1 MDETLKDQELLL
13 VKDEASERLD
23 VVAGIN
29 DDGTLKRVAPTK
41 ENEAQFLKFDK
52 HSNPLENFLSNYL
65 RQQKQPSHMG
75 FFRAAEENITSITKL
90 LEDLLKNPE
99 QNKDLID
106 SAKVDTD
113 NLVPTPQER
122 SGYTPLDENR
132 IDWESFE
139 KIGITRDDLVRSKS
153 LDDMVN
159 YRKSPTLL
167 TITITLDDTTLS
179 TDARL
184 SLVESPDG
192 RLVPKIHA
200 LRKEPQL
207 NIPFYGNTFT
217 AEDKE
222 NLLKTGN
229 LGRVMNLHIK
239 GSDEPISAFVSID
252 KMTNQV
258 VGYSVKN
265 IRIPDKIKGVTLSD
279 EQKRAL
285 AEGRSIAVEG
295 MTSKASKKFSADIQ
309 INADK
314 RGIEFKF
321 GETPKQSQGQGHVSN
336 SEKVLRV
343 PNKLLGRE
351 VSPEEQSKLREG
363 QTVYMTGL
371 LNKRGEPFNAYV
383 KPNFEHNKFD
393 FLKWNPDKS
402 NVKEITHDNN
412 SRTQVAVNSQGK
424 SDEATKDIKE
434 PLKREQ
440 IQPREEQKR
449 KGMKI

>member
-1 MDETLKDQELLL
+1 
-13 VKDEASERLD
+13 
-23 VVAGIN
+23 
-29 DDGTLKRVAPTK
+29 
-41 ENEAQFLKFDK
+41 
-52 HSNPLENFLSNYL
+52 
-65 RQQKQPSHMG
+65 MG

-239 GSDEPISAFVSID
+239 GSDEPIPAFVSID

-265 IRIPDKIKGVTLSD
+265 IRIPDKIKG
-279 EQKRAL
+279 KR
-285 AEGRSIAVEG
+285 
-295 MTSKASKKFSADIQ
+295 
-309 INADK
+309 
-314 RGIEFKF
+314 
-321 GETPKQSQGQGHVSN
+321 
-336 SEKVLRV
+336 LRDTI
-343 PNKLLGRE
+343 L
-351 VSPEEQSKLREG
+351 
-363 QTVYMTGL
+363 
-371 LNKRGEPFNAYV
+371 
-383 KPNFEHNKFD
+383 
-393 FLKWNPDKS
+393 
-402 NVKEITHDNN
+402 
-412 SRTQVAVNSQGK
+412 
-424 SDEATKDIKE
+424 
-434 PLKREQ
+434 
-440 IQPREEQKR
+440 
-449 KGMKI
+449 